1 MEVLKTSTMMESIRW
16 GIIGCGNVTEV
27 KSGPA
32 FGLVPDASLVAVMRR
47 DAEKAADYARR
58 HRVGKW
64 YSDAEALIRDPEVNA
79 IYIATPPAFH
89 ESYTLSALHAGKPVY
104 VEKPMSISVES
115 CKRMEQA
122 SISTG
127 IPLTIAHY
135 RRALPKFLAI
145 QQMLAEKRIGEIATV
160 KISMHLPDQ
169 SAAIADPANNWRV
182 QPALSGGGIFYDL
195 APHQIDLLI
204 FLFGEANHFSG
215 LSYNRAKLY
224 DAEDV
229 VTGMASFAGGIL
241 FSGIWCFTSSEA
253 CKEDLIEIN
262 GTKGKISFSVFANEV
277 SIVTEQSSEQLLFTP
292 PTHIQQPMIEKV
304 TQYFLGK
311 GPNPCSAAEAIRSF
325 SMMEAFVY
333 GAPIK

>member
-1 MEVLKTSTMMESIRW
+1 MNDSISW

-32 FGLVPDASLVAVMRR
+32 FHLVPDARLVAVMRR
-47 DAEKAADYARR
+47 DAKKAADYAAR
-58 HRVGKW
+58 HQVSKW
-64 YSDAEALIRDPEVNA
+64 YSDAEILINDPEINA

-89 ESYTLSALHAGKPVY
+89 EEYAIAAMKAGKSVY
-104 VEKPMSISVES
+104 VEKPMSISLHS

-122 SISTG
+122 SIRTG
-127 IPLTIAHY
+127 VPLTIAHY

-145 QQMLAEKRIGEIATV
+145 QQMIAEKRIGEIATV

-169 SAAIADPANNWRV
+169 SATMENPAENWRV

-215 LSYNRAKLY
+215 LSFNRAKLY

-241 FSGIWCFTSSEA
+241 FSGIWCFTSGEA
-253 CKEDLIEIN
+253 SKEDIIEIN
-262 GTKGKISFSVFANEV
+262 GTKGKISFSVFGNEV
-277 SIVTEQSSEQLLFTP
+277 TVVTDQLSEQLMFTP
-292 PTHIQQPMIEKV
+292 PTHIQQPMIERV

-311 GPNPCSAAEAIRSF
+311 GPNPCSASEAIRSF
-325 SMMEAFVY
+325 AMMEAFVY
-333 GAPIK
+333 GGALTK

>member
-1 MEVLKTSTMMESIRW
+1 MKNSIRW

-32 FGLVPDASLVAVMRR
+32 FGLVPDAQLVAVMRR
-47 DAEKAADYARR
+47 DAEKAADYALR
-58 HRVGKW
+58 HHVGKW
-64 YSDAEALIRDPEVNA
+64 YSDAEKLINDPDINA

-89 ESYTLSALHAGKPVY
+89 ETYTLLALQAGKPVY
-104 VEKPMSISVES
+104 VEKPMSISLAS

-122 SISTG
+122 SVSTG

-145 QQMLAEKRIGEIATV
+145 QQMLSEKKIGEITTV
-160 KISMHLPDQ
+160 TISMHLPDQ
-169 SAAIADPANNWRV
+169 SAAMPNPAENWRV

-204 FLFGEANHFSG
+204 FLFGEAHHFTG
-215 LSYNRAKLY
+215 LSFNRAKLY

-229 VTGMASFAGGIL
+229 VTGIASFGDGIL

-253 CKEDLIEIN
+253 CKEDLIEIK
-262 GTKGKISFSVFANEV
+262 GTKGKISFSVFGNEV
-277 SIVTEQSSEQLLFTP
+277 TLIREQSSEQMMFIP

-304 TQYFLGK
+304 TQYFLGR
-311 GPNPCSAAEAIRSF
+311 GPNPCSASEAIRSF
-325 SMMEAFVY
+325 ALMEAFVY
-333 GAPIK
+333 GKSA

>member
-1 MEVLKTSTMMESIRW
+1 MADSIRW

-32 FGLVPDASLVAVMRR
+32 FGLVSDSHLVAVMRR

-58 HRVGKW
+58 HHVSKW
-64 YSDAEALIRDPEVNA
+64 FSDAEELINDPEVNA

-89 ESYTLSALHAGKPVY
+89 EIYTLSALQAGKPVY
-104 VEKPMSISVES
+104 VEKPMSISLDS

-122 SISTG
+122 SVSTG
-127 IPLTIAHY
+127 VPLTIAHY

-145 QQMLAEKRIGEIATV
+145 QQMLAEKKIGEIATV

-169 SAAIADPANNWRV
+169 SAALANPAENWRV
-182 QPALSGGGIFYDL
+182 LPALSGGGIFYDL

-204 FLFGEANHFSG
+204 FLFGEAKHFSG

-229 VTGMASFAGGIL
+229 VAGVASFDRGIL

-253 CKEDLIEIN
+253 CKEDVIEIN
-262 GTKGKISFSVFANEV
+262 GTKGKIAFSVFGNEV
-277 SIVTEQSSEQLLFTP
+277 NVVTDQSSEHLMFTP
-292 PTHIQQPMIEKV
+292 PAHIQQPMIEKV
-304 TQYFLGK
+304 TQFFLGK

-325 SMMEAFVY
+325 AMMEAFVY
-333 GAPIK
+333 GTMLKN